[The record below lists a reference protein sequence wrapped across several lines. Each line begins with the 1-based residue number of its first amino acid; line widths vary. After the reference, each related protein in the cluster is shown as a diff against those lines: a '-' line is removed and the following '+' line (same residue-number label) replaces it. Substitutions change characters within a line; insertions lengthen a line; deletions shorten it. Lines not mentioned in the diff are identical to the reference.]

1 MFKLD
6 CRRHCLS
13 QISDHNYCLF
23 SYIALLL
30 LFSTLVLIFV
40 LLLQR
45 LLDHFGSLA
54 PGIFVAY
61 DDRFWVQF
69 YFHWWLS
76 GNFEAIPAVS
86 PSIVWIQY
94 PPSFTIN
101 YLWPISFWIWYI
113 LVAQFEDYLGFLDF
127 EIQ

>member
-45 LLDHFGSLA
+45 LLGRFGSLA

-61 DDRFWVQF
+61 DGRFLVQF
-69 YFHWWLS
+69 YFRLLLS
-76 GNFEAIPAVS
+76 ANFMAIPAARPCKV
-86 PSIVWIQY
+86 
-94 PPSFTIN
+94 
-101 YLWPISFWIWYI
+101 
-113 LVAQFEDYLGFLDF
+113 
-127 EIQ
+127 